1 LYSLLT
7 SFLNKSAKPL
17 LPGALAGVFTPLARQ
32 LMNNQETIEL
42 LDRYLAGNCSPNEKA
57 LVERFYMEQVLER
70 KFSGDPEELLEKKK
84 LIWEQIT
91 SGIVPDK
98 KKTIKPKFNGF
109 KFSAAAAV
117 LLVLGTAVYL
127 YLSPVKKQDVLPLAQ
142 YTADI
147 KPGGNKA
154 ILTLANGKQV
164 ILDEAKDGVLINQSG
179 MTIKKSG
186 NGQLV
191 YQVNSPSRTSGKV
204 SYNTISTPRGG
215 EYQITLPD
223 GTHIWLNA
231 ASSLR
236 FPDRFTGE
244 ERNVELKGEAY
255 FEVAKNKE
263 MPFKVRTGDQMIQ
276 VLGTHFNVKAYE
288 DEPSYRTTLLE
299 GSVKIYSGKQGSII
313 KPGEQAKVSRQGED
327 KIQIAQ
333 VDVEEEMAWKNNK
346 IIFNSKPL
354 KDIMRSVSR
363 WYDVE
368 VIYEGQIAEKVF
380 TGTISRYENVSK
392 VLKMLESTNLVH
404 FKIEERRITV
414 MP

>member
-1 LYSLLT
+1 
-7 SFLNKSAKPL
+7 
-17 LPGALAGVFTPLARQ
+17 
-32 LMNNQETIEL
+32 
-42 LDRYLAGNCSPNEKA
+42 
-57 LVERFYMEQVLER
+57 
-70 KFSGDPEELLEKKK
+70 
-84 LIWEQIT
+84 
-91 SGIVPDK
+91 
-98 KKTIKPKFNGF
+98 
-109 KFSAAAAV
+109 
-117 LLVLGTAVYL
+117 
-127 YLSPVKKQDVLPLAQ
+127 
-142 YTADI
+142 
-147 KPGGNKA
+147 
-154 ILTLANGKQV
+154 
-164 ILDEAKDGVLINQSG
+164 
-179 MTIKKSG
+179 
-186 NGQLV
+186 
-191 YQVNSPSRTSGKV
+191 
-204 SYNTISTPRGG
+204 
-215 EYQITLPD
+215 
-223 GTHIWLNA
+223 
-231 ASSLR
+231 
-236 FPDRFTGE
+236 
-244 ERNVELKGEAY
+244 
-255 FEVAKNKE
+255 

>member
-1 LYSLLT
+1 
-7 SFLNKSAKPL
+7 
-17 LPGALAGVFTPLARQ
+17 
-32 LMNNQETIEL
+32 MNNQEIKEL
-42 LDRYLAGNCSPNEKA
+42 LDRYVAGNCSPNEKA
-57 LVERFYMEQVLER
+57 LVERFYMEQVQER
-70 KFSGDPEELLEKKK
+70 KFSGDPEDLLEKGASMWGN
-84 LIWEQIT
+84 ISAHIDSDQR
-91 SGIVPDK
+91 
-98 KKTIKPKFNGF
+98 KPNPYKFNAV
-109 KFSAAAAV
+109 KLSAAAAV
-117 LLVLGTAVYL
+117 LIVIGVAFYF
-127 YLSPVKKQDVLPLAQ
+127 YQSPVKKQNVLTVPVPQ
-142 YTADI
+142 YATDI

-164 ILDEAKDGVLINQSG
+164 ILDEAKDGVLISQSG
-179 MTIKKSG
+179 MTIRKSG

-191 YQVNSPSRTSGKV
+191 YQINAGSQPDGPVL
-204 SYNTISTPRGG
+204 YHTISTPKGG

-236 FPDRFTGE
+236 FPDRFKGK
-244 ERNVELKGEAY
+244 ERNVELKGEGY
-255 FEVAKNKE
+255 FEVAKNKA
-263 MPFKVRTGDQMIQ
+263 MPFKVKTGNQMIQ

-288 DEPSYRTTLLE
+288 DEASYKTTLLE
-299 GSVKIYSGKQGSII
+299 GSVKVYSGKQGSII
-313 KPGEQAKVSRQGED
+313 KPGEQAKVSKEEGDQIR
-327 KIQIAQ
+327 IAQ

-346 IIFNSKPL
+346 LIFNSKPL

-363 WYDVE
+363 WYNVE

-380 TGTISRYENVSK
+380 TGTISRYENVSE